1 MNEDLKIIKK
11 KYGENMMHLC
21 RDLFSTLMDIK
32 PGLLSHILLSKFNPS
47 KHLYYDITENLLE
60 NLFRSYIYSFID
72 KSIFKKEIVVNKT
85 INELMRESG
94 YTLYECKSEE
104 DIQAFKKYYYEGEEL
119 CTFKGNRLNK
129 CYVFFAIK
137 DNADKLNRED
147 FTNPRRE
154 DEYGTSVISIQ
165 FTKDDSN
172 VLSIKNR
179 YNHSVK
185 NPDATF
191 SNDLDAITPGL
202 TKAFEK
208 EYNLIQK
215 FKQVR
220 FEIPGYVMAN
230 DGRHYKYN
238 YEINNVYYCPNNIVI
253 DNFTVYKLDERYF
266 LLDYFL
272 IDFKEKKVKL
282 YDEYIKDSFVEQ
294 FNNITNIEIYK
305 NDNTKK
311 IKIKINEK
319 SIDLILDDKNRLIA
333 VSDFNIKTIGDNYLT
348 YNESLKYI
356 NMPNLEE
363 IGHGFLYSNEDL
375 EEASMINLKTIKS
388 NFLNSNLR
396 LKELSLPFLKVIED
410 SFLPS
415 NKILKKI
422 AIPNVVSIGN
432 SFMYHNSNIEYLSL
446 PNAVSIGNNF
456 LRENNSL
463 QYLFMP
469 KVKVIGNS
477 FLYNNEKLT
486 MLNLDELEKVQDF
499 FMALSKIK
507 EVSLKKLKYVGNFFM
522 FSNNEI
528 KSINL
533 ENLEVVGNGF
543 LNSAFNLSDFYAP
556 NLKIVGNDFLYY
568 NYDISTLNLP
578 LLESK
583 GNNFIPFN
591 KNI

>member
-21 RDLFSTLMDIK
+21 RDLFSTLIDIK
-32 PGLLSHILLSKFNPS
+32 PGLLSQILLSKFNPS

-60 NLFRSYIYSFID
+60 NSFRSYIYSFVD
-72 KSIFKKEIVVNKT
+72 ENIFKKEIVANKT
-85 INELMRESG
+85 TSELMKESG

-104 DIQAFKKYYYEGEEL
+104 DIQLFKKYYYEGEEL

-129 CYVFFAIK
+129 CYVFFAVK

-147 FTNPRRE
+147 FTNPKRE

-179 YNHSVK
+179 YNHSVS

-191 SNDLDAITPGL
+191 SNDLDAIVPGL

-215 FKQVR
+215 FKQER
-220 FEIPGYVMAN
+220 FEIHGYVMAS

-238 YEINNVYYCPNNIVI
+238 YEINNVYYCPNNIII
-253 DNFTVYKLDERYF
+253 DNYTVYKLDERYF

-333 VSDFNIKTIGDNYLT
+333 VSDFNIKIIGDNYLA
-348 YNESLKYI
+348 YNECLKYI

-363 IGHGFLYSNEDL
+363 IGQGFLYSNEDL
-375 EEASMINLKTIKS
+375 EEVNMINLKKIKS
-388 NFLNSNLR
+388 NFLNSNIR
-396 LKELSLPFLKVIED
+396 LQELSLPFLKVIQD
-410 SFLPS
+410 SFLSS

-422 AIPNVVSIGN
+422 AIPNVESIGN
-432 SFMYHNSNIEYLSL
+432 SFMYHNLNIEYLTL
-446 PNAVSIGNNF
+446 PNVLSVGNNF